1 MLKTLK
7 KFNWK
12 LYAKIIFT
20 ALSVGW
26 VINQIDVHEVG
37 RYLSD
42 VPIAITIAC
51 ILIFNVSKYFCAV
64 RLNIFFKQEGILISE
79 KENLKLY
86 YKGMFYNML
95 LPGGLGGDGYKGYYL
110 HNTFQVPVK
119 KLVRPILWDRIT
131 GAFSIVILIFTLANF
146 QRFIPDHLGL
156 KIFLACSPLLLYVG
170 SMVASNIIVS
180 SYRSVFHSTTMLS
193 FVNQLMQGLIIILI
207 LYGLKIP
214 LDLFDD
220 YLLVYFISSLATI
233 LPITLG
239 GVGIREF
246 VFIKAAEISEI
257 EQHTAVALSVLFFG
271 ITLVSALVG
280 SIVKM
285 DAQRPTANH
294 QKFSNKSTS

>member
-7 KFNWK
+7 NINWK

-20 ALSVGW
+20 VLSVAW
-26 VINQIDVHEVG
+26 VLSQIDVNEVG

-51 ILIFNVSKYFCAV
+51 ILIFNVSKFFCAL

-95 LPGGLGGDGYKGYYL
+95 LPGGVGGDGYKGYYL

-119 KLVRPILWDRIT
+119 NLIRPILWDRTT
-131 GAFSIVILIFTLANF
+131 GAASIVILIFTLANF
-146 QRFIPDHLGL
+146 QAFIPDHPGL
-156 KIFLACSPLLLYVG
+156 KILLACSPLLLYAA
-170 SMVASNIIVS
+170 SMVGSNIIVS

-193 FVNQLMQGLIIILI
+193 FLNQLLQGLIVILI

-220 YLLVYFISSLATI
+220 YLLVFFVSSLATI

-246 VFIKAAEISEI
+246 VFIKAAEIGEI
-257 EQHTAVALSVLFFG
+257 DQGNAVALSVLFFG
-271 ITLVSALVG
+271 ITVVSSLVG
-280 SIVKM
+280 SIVKL
-285 DAQRPTANH
+285 DVQRPTV
-294 QKFSNKSTS
+294 KSPKVSE